1 LNGHQFEEAGMNM
14 GVNIKVMVP
23 WQAKIAAK
31 LILARLPFKYDFWR
45 KLNLFKH
52 GSMARPEYAFSVFKK
67 HFGSVAF
74 ARQRGGFTALELGAG
89 DSLFS
94 AIIARAYGAKL
105 SYLIDA
111 GNFAIDD
118 PELYRQMSYFLA
130 KEGMPVPDLSHVRS
144 IAEVLHACN
153 AQYETGGLVS
163 LKKIP
168 DKSVD
173 FIWSNAVLEHVRKSE
188 FLATSYELRR
198 ILRDDGVCAHTI
210 DFKDHLGGALNNL
223 RFPTRVWESD
233 FMARSGFYTNRIGY
247 AKMLDIFK
255 KVGFD
260 VNIIQVKRWDCLPT
274 PRSRLAKEFR
284 NISEEHL
291 LVQGAQVVLKPR

>member
-1 LNGHQFEEAGMNM
+1 MNV

-23 WQAKIAAK
+23 WQAKIVAK
-31 LILARLPFKYDFWR
+31 LILTRLPFGYDFWR

-52 GSMARPEYAFSVFKK
+52 GSMVRPEYAFNIFRK
-67 HFGSVAF
+67 HFGSVSF
-74 ARQRGGFTALELGAG
+74 ARQVGDFTALELGVG

-94 AIIARAYGAKL
+94 ALIARAYGAKL

-118 PELYRQMSYFLA
+118 LELYRQMSCFLA
-130 KEGMPVPDLSHVRS
+130 KEGMPVPDISHARS
-144 IAEVLHACN
+144 IAEVLRACN
-153 AQYETGGLVS
+153 AQYEAEGLVS

-168 DKSVD
+168 DESVD

-188 FLATSYELRR
+188 FLATMVELRR
-198 ILRDDGVCAHTI
+198 ILRDDGVCAHSI

-233 FMARSGFYTNRIGY
+233 FMACSGFYTNRIGY
-247 AKMLDIFK
+247 AEMLDIFK

-260 VNIIQVKRWDCLPT
+260 VSVIQVKRWDSLPT
-274 PRSRLAKEFR
+274 PISRLAKEFR